1 MGGDKV
7 LPQTIHLQK
16 DSEIGSQ
23 ISKRRE
29 AIFKKRYLPR
39 LRAFPGAQ
47 ELLQEMRKRG
57 LKLAIASSAQPDELK
72 SLLRLL
78 GAEDLVEEKT
88 SSKDV
93 SRSKPDPDVMQVT
106 LMRTGLDAHETLMI
120 GDTAYDIEAARTVQV
135 RAIAFRCGGW
145 KDADLA
151 GAPALYDGPA
161 DLLAHYDESPLT
173 G

>member
-1 MGGDKV
+1 
-7 LPQTIHLQK
+7 
-16 DSEIGSQ
+16 
-23 ISKRRE
+23 
-29 AIFKKRYLPR
+29 
-39 LRAFPGAQ
+39 
-47 ELLQEMRKRG
+47 
-57 LKLAIASSAQPDELK
+57 
-72 SLLRLL
+72 
-78 GAEDLVEEKT
+78 
-88 SSKDV
+88 
-93 SRSKPDPDVMQVT
+93 MQVT